1 LFIFSFIVYLFN
13 IGYYPNPY
21 KSQYEIFISYTI
33 CSVITQQCT
42 QPVEVGRYKDHY
54 DCATAGF
61 INAMGAIR
69 EIGVEEVNKNKLL
82 VNFYC
87 KEQETI

>member
-1 LFIFSFIVYLFN
+1 MKFLLIL
-13 IGYYPNPY
+13 
-21 KSQYEIFISYTI
+21 QI
-33 CSVITQQCT
+33 CSIVTQQCT
-42 QPVEVGRYKDHY
+42 GSYEIGRYKDHF

-61 INAMGAIR
+61 LNAMGAIR

-87 KEQETI
+87 KEQESI

>member
-1 LFIFSFIVYLFN
+1 MKFLLVI
-13 IGYYPNPY
+13 
-21 KSQYEIFISYTI
+21 QI

-69 EIGVEEVNKNKLL
+69 EIGPEEVNKNKLL
-82 VNFYC
+82 VNFSC
-87 KEQETI
+87 KEQEST

>member
-1 LFIFSFIVYLFN
+1 MLFIIPN
-13 IGYYPNPY
+13 IGYYFKY
-21 KSQYEIFISYTI
+21 VKMKFLLVIQI

-69 EIGVEEVNKNKLL
+69 EIGPEEVNTNKLL

>member
-1 LFIFSFIVYLFN
+1 MLFIIPN
-13 IGYYPNPY
+13 IGYYFKY
-21 KSQYEIFISYTI
+21 VKMKFLLVIQI

-42 QPVEVGRYKDHY
+42 QPVEIGRYKDHY

-61 INAMGAIR
+61 INAMGTIR
-69 EIGVEEVNKNKLL
+69 EIGPEEVNNNKLL

-87 KEQETI
+87 KEQEFI

>member
-1 LFIFSFIVYLFN
+1 MKFLLVI
-13 IGYYPNPY
+13 
-21 KSQYEIFISYTI
+21 QI

-42 QPVEVGRYKDHY
+42 QPVEMGMYKDHY

-69 EIGVEEVNKNKLL
+69 EIGVEEVNQNKLL

-87 KEQETI
+87 KEQELI

>member
-1 LFIFSFIVYLFN
+1 MKFLLVL
-13 IGYYPNPY
+13 
-21 KSQYEIFISYTI
+21 QI
-33 CSVITQQCT
+33 CSVISQQCT
-42 QPVEVGRYKDHY
+42 QPVEIGRYKNHY

-69 EIGVEEVNKNKLL
+69 EIGVEEVNQNKLL

-87 KEQETI
+87 KEQESI

>member
-1 LFIFSFIVYLFN
+1 MKFLLVL
-13 IGYYPNPY
+13 
-21 KSQYEIFISYTI
+21 QI
-33 CSVITQQCT
+33 CSVISQQCT
-42 QPVEVGRYKDHY
+42 QPVEIGRYKDHF

-69 EIGVEEVNKNKLL
+69 EIGVEEVNQNKLL

-87 KEQETI
+87 KEQESI